1 MCDENR
7 PLRGSLT
14 LNDVYNED
22 DAHNLKSHTLYV
34 KKWIEQKKVKKTCLQ
49 NMTQNLKKLYNEVY
63 V

>member
-34 KKWIEQKKVKKTCLQ
+34 KKWIEQKKSKKDVPSKHDPK
-49 NMTQNLKKLYNEVY
+49 LKEII
-63 V
+63 

>member
-22 DAHNLKSHTLYV
+22 DAHNLKSHTVYV
-34 KKWIEQKKVKKTCLQ
+34 KKWIQQKKAKKSKKKDVPSKHDPK
-49 NMTQNLKKLYNEVY
+49 LKEII
-63 V
+63 